1 MCVGVLLGGVGWVVV
16 VGGGGQPHTNT
27 IEGSPEWDAWLGK
40 WRAGMSGHR
49 THIFGCGHMW
59 AIWLAG
65 KYYNFVKFDDTAVAQ
80 VHQFLRSYEMGG
92 TDLPPNVRMTHQL
105 TKLWEAGMDAWLH
118 MLARMCMHTC
128 RHAHSQLSG

>member
-1 MCVGVLLGGVGWVVV
+1 M
-16 VGGGGQPHTNT
+16 GGGSRTPTPSKAARSGMCGWASGMQVCRDIAHTF
-27 IEGSPEWDAWLGK
+27 
-40 WRAGMSGHR
+40 
-49 THIFGCGHMW
+49 FGCGHMW

-65 KYYNFVKFDDTAVAQ
+65 KYYNFVKFDDTAVAR

-118 MLARMCMHTC
+118 MLASMCMHTC